1 LEDFMTLSR
10 LFTVTLGVAAL
21 LAVTACTDLSK
32 SEEPQLTVVIDN
44 QSDLAIFT
52 FPKIDPNASAK
63 KAKVE
68 VKNSGGEALV
78 IYNVYLVEGG
88 NQYVS
93 ISWDGV
99 YTPTDFPI
107 VIEPNYT
114 GTKFDFHVQYDPE
127 QDPVDISDSY
137 LVIETNDGKIAN
149 LENGNGEKI
158 SCPDW
163 PDAPYNGGPDLGF
176 KVKEPNSCSALRIPF
191 EVEKV
196 GPIIQL
202 NAASLTFSCVVGSK
216 TQTIHIDNIGTADLN
231 IDAIGFDFP
240 TTEFKI
246 ANPPALPVT
255 IPPMGEADNFTLTFD
270 ILYEPLDED
279 YDDSNLL
286 RVHSN
291 AMNTVGGNTY
301 IEIDIVQK
309 PSVLQVTTTSPF
321 GYLDFSAT
329 ADHSLNMYNKK
340 PDECNDLCPDKGEC
354 CGCPVLIQNVK
365 VTPPEAAEWYTFVI
379 YDPDKEKEVEIG
391 GGKSLAA
398 GKAYDFN
405 IHYAKPAGQQ
415 ADMNANFCIEYVA
428 PGIGANSQCVN
439 MLASSQCDLTLG
451 PPNAQLNFNSISP
464 QDVKSKY
471 VALINNGNAP
481 CTVNSVIVT
490 DKWNGASED
499 FDLADEWTPGS
510 TVEGFAIET
519 VEVRFSPHSA
529 NLQGFLK
536 VDYDH
541 PLIGKTEEVF
551 QLNGYNEQECLV
563 PIADVGVTAD
573 YQGYTAGSTVVVNG
587 CASDEGDCGD
597 PIYENGYIW
606 MLLDK
611 PADSAAQLNTEAS
624 CTGAFFADL
633 PGTYTVG
640 LVVYEASSAMFLQSE
655 PVSVEIEVAA
665 APEE

>member
-1 LEDFMTLSR
+1 MTLSR
-10 LFTVTLGVAAL
+10 LFTVALGVTAL

-32 SEEPQLTVVIDN
+32 SEEPQLELQISG
-44 QSDLAIFT
+44 QSMPAAHI
-52 FPKIDPNASAK
+52 FPKIDPNASPEK
-63 KAKVE
+63 VKVE
-68 VKNSGGEALV
+68 VKNTGGEALV
-78 IYNVYLVEGG
+78 IYDVYIVEGG
-88 NQYVS
+88 NQYIS

-127 QDPVDISDSY
+127 QDPVDISDSF
-137 LVIETNDGKIAN
+137 LVILTNDGKTVD
-149 LENGNGEKI
+149 LESNGVGEKI

-176 KVKEPNSCSALRIPF
+176 KVKKPNTCTSYTTPF

-196 GPIIQL
+196 GANLQL
-202 NAASLTFSCVVGSK
+202 NAAALTFSCVVGSK
-216 TQTIHIDNIGTADLN
+216 TQTIEIDNVGTADLN
-231 IDAIGFDFP
+231 VDEIGFDFP

-246 ANPPALPVT
+246 ANPPALPVV
-255 IPPMGEADNFTLTFD
+255 IPPKGEAGNFTLAFD
-270 ILYEPLDED
+270 ILYEPLDDD

-286 RVHSN
+286 RIHSN
-291 AMNTVGGNTY
+291 ATNTNAGNTY

-321 GYLDFSAT
+321 GYMDFSET
-329 ADHSLNMYNKK
+329 ADHSMNMYNKK

-365 VTPPEAAEWYTFVI
+365 VTPAEAAEWYTFVI

-415 ADMNANFCIEYVA
+415 ADMNANFCVEYVA
-428 PGIGANSQCVN
+428 PGIGANAQCVN
-439 MLASSQCDLTLG
+439 MLASSQCDLELG

-464 QDVKSKY
+464 QDVKSKQ
-471 VALINNGNAP
+471 VTLINKGNAP
-481 CTVNSVIVT
+481 CTVNAVTVT
-490 DKWNGASED
+490 DKWNGVSED
-499 FDLADEWTPGS
+499 FDLAEEWAPGT
-510 TVEGFAIET
+510 TVDGFSIET

-551 QLNGYNEQECLV
+551 QLNGYSEQECLV
-563 PIADVGVTAD
+563 PIADVGVSAD
-573 YQGYTAGSTVVVNG
+573 YTGYQAGSTVVVNG

-611 PADSAAQLNTEAS
+611 PAGSAAHLNTEAS
-624 CTGAFFADL
+624 CTGAFFADQ

-640 LVVYEASSAMFLQSE
+640 LVVYEASSAMFLQSD
-655 PVSVEIEVAA
+655 PVSVDIEVAA